1 MDSVCI
7 VAASGQNVFFEE
19 LLAALEASLQRL
31 GVTTERAVDHFP
43 RIEDG
48 RAYLFV
54 PHEYVPLTRQEA
66 HPTQAQLRRSV
77 ALCTEQPGTTWF
89 DLAATVAEGAG
100 GVIDINDEG
109 TAALAR
115 RGVPAQT
122 LRLGY
127 VPEWDAWG
135 GDESRARSYDVTFMG
150 GYAKR
155 RAQTLAACASAL
167 AGRRSALHLFET
179 AVPHTS
185 TSEAYFH
192 GQRKWRHL
200 AASRM
205 ILNVHRSPLAYLEW
219 QRVIGAM
226 VNGCVVVSEH
236 SLGTAPLI
244 PGEHFVSVSLESMP
258 LALRALLDDEDRLKA
273 MRHAAYRLLREELP
287 LDASIGVLA
296 DALEHAAA
304 ASVADLPEG
313 ALQPRPRP
321 LPAPAPTSEP
331 ERLARERTEIDVI
344 RMALKELFLGQ
355 RALRRQLAA
364 PARPAVDTSERYGP
378 VRPAPPRISVVLTV
392 YDYADTVGEAIASVA
407 VSDRRDYELIVV
419 EDASGD
425 ASLDAIRT
433 ALEQHPWV
441 PATLI
446 ARGRNGGLA
455 AARNLG
461 VARARGEYVFI
472 LDADNA
478 VYPHCLSRLADTLDA
493 DSEAAFAYGLLE
505 VFDSHGARDLM
516 SWLSWEPQ
524 RLRYGNF
531 IDAMA
536 MIRRSAL
543 LAVGGYTTDQRL
555 YGWEDFA
562 LWCAIG
568 DRGWRGVL
576 VPEIVARYRTGLQSM
591 ITLTDIDASAAWAA
605 LVERYGVLTAV

>member
-1 MDSVCI
+1 M
-7 VAASGQNVFFEE
+7 
-19 LLAALEASLQRL
+19 
-31 GVTTERAVDHFP
+31 
-43 RIEDG
+43 
-48 RAYLFV
+48 
-54 PHEYVPLTRQEA
+54 
-66 HPTQAQLRRSV
+66 
-77 ALCTEQPGTTWF
+77 
-89 DLAATVAEGAG
+89 
-100 GVIDINDEG
+100 
-109 TAALAR
+109 
-115 RGVPAQT
+115 
-122 LRLGY
+122 
-127 VPEWDAWG
+127 
-135 GDESRARSYDVTFMG
+135 TFMG
-150 GYAKR
+150 GYAQR
-155 RAQTLAACASAL
+155 RAKMLASCAPAL
-167 AGRRSALHLFET
+167 VGRRSALYLFET

-185 TSEAYFH
+185 ASEAYFH

-200 AASRM
+200 ASSRM

-236 SLGTAPLI
+236 SLGAEPLVA
-244 PGEHFVSVSLESMP
+244 GEHFVSVSQESMP
-258 LALRALLDDEDRLKA
+258 LALRALLEDEDRLSA
-273 MRHAAYRLLREELP
+273 MRQAAYRLLREELT
-287 LDASIGVLA
+287 LDAGIGVLA

-304 ASVADLPEG
+304 TSIAKLPEG

-321 LPAPAPTSEP
+321 LPAPVPKSEP
-331 ERLARERTEIDVI
+331 ERLASERTEIDVI

-355 RALRRQLAA
+355 RALRRQLTASA
-364 PARPAVDTSERYGP
+364 QPATDASERYGP
-378 VRPAPPRISVVLTV
+378 VQRTLPRVSVVLTV

-407 VSDRRDYELIVV
+407 LADRRDYELIVV
-419 EDASGD
+419 EDASND
-425 ASLDAIRT
+425 TSLDAIRA
-433 ALEQHPWV
+433 ALAQHPWV

-461 VARARGEYVFI
+461 VERARGEYVFI

-493 DSEAAFAYGLLE
+493 DPEAAFAYGLLE

-516 SWLSWEPQ
+516 SWLSWDSE

-543 LAVGGYTTDQRL
+543 LAAGGYTTDQRL

-562 LWCAIG
+562 LWCAFG
-568 DRGWRGVL
+568 DHGWRGVL

-605 LVERYGVLTAV
+605 LVERYAVLTAP